1 MCVNACLCGRYLCGV
16 RQAAAAWYMHA
27 LPVGSCQHLPFLS
40 VPPFIRAALL
50 QAILHAAGQ
59 PPVHFT
65 ARFLM
70 PSQYYAYL
78 TAFVGTLMYTLAN
91 SAFGRWLLLK

>member
-1 MCVNACLCGRYLCGV
+1 MRGRSCAVCVK
-16 RQAAAAWYMHA
+16 Q
-27 LPVGSCQHLPFLS
+27 LPPATCTYCQ
-40 VPPFIRAALL
+40 RAAVSNCHSSAYCPFAPAALR
-50 QAILHAAGQ
+50 QAILQAAGQ